1 MSKHRD
7 LLLAGG
13 AAVVVAAVLAF
24 GFHVLGPPRN
34 QRDISADERRVQDL
48 RTIAQQIYGRH
59 SLPTTLAE
67 LRFPGKLEDPV
78 THAPY
83 EYHTKSGTAYELCAT
98 FATASSD
105 SDTEYTRP
113 ITLFW
118 NHGKGRQCFQ
128 LDLGQE
134 PPW

>member
-1 MSKHRD
+1 MSKRRD

-59 SLPTTLAE
+59 SLPTTLAD
-67 LRFPGKLEDPV
+67 LKFPGKLEDPV
-78 THAPY
+78 THTPY

-98 FATASSD
+98 FATTSAE
-105 SDTEYTRP
+105 SDTEYPQPNT
-113 ITLFW
+113 FW
-118 NHGKGRQCFQ
+118 NHGKGHQCFQ

-134 PPW
+134 APW

>member
-1 MSKHRD
+1 MSKRRD

-13 AAVVVAAVLAF
+13 AAVVVAAVLAV
-24 GFHVLGPPRN
+24 GFQVLGPPQN

-48 RTIAQQIYGRH
+48 RTIAQQINGRH

-67 LRFPGKLEDPV
+67 LRFPGRLEDPV

-83 EYHTKSGTAYELCAT
+83 EFHAKAGTQYELCAT
-98 FATASSD
+98 FATASAE
-105 SDTEYTRP
+105 SDTEYPRSP
-113 ITLFW
+113 FW
-118 NHGKGRQCFQ
+118 NHAKGRQCFQ
-128 LDLGQE
+128 LDLGQM